1 MMTLQQLFAE
11 TKRDLENDLAS
22 TNNKIPYLYDKYLK
36 ILVRQRVILT
46 KAKNIY
52 NRLYKDKH
60 EYYSG
65 KKTAQ
70 EYKEKPFDIKV
81 LKGDLSIYLDADEDL
96 AEMKEGLEHEKA
108 KVEFLEQTL
117 KNLNNKSFAFK
128 NYIEW
133 EKFQNGIT

>member
-1 MMTLQQLFAE
+1 M
-11 TKRDLENDLAS
+11 
-22 TNNKIPYLYDKYLK
+22 
-36 ILVRQRVILT
+36 
-46 KAKNIY
+46 
-52 NRLYKDKH
+52 
-60 EYYSG
+60 
-65 KKTAQ
+65 
-70 EYKEKPFDIKV
+70 
-81 LKGDLSIYLDADEDL
+81 SIYLDADEDL